1 MAPVRQKWN
10 SFVTWARGIWD
21 GLLKKWNE
29 IKRWSLWTWIK
40 NKVDWLKNVF
50 NFKWSLPKIK
60 LPRFKVSWSKAGFW
74 GKIGDYLGLPGKPII
89 DVTWLAKGG
98 ILTAPTL
105 IGAGEAGREAVLPL
119 DRNTGWMDDLAKKI
133 REQGG
138 SDGGDLILQVQI
150 GSSRVLEEVITAAQR
165 KNARAGKTVITVGV

>member
-1 MAPVRQKWN
+1 
-10 SFVTWARGIWD
+10 
-21 GLLKKWNE
+21 
-29 IKRWSLWTWIK
+29 
-40 NKVDWLKNVF
+40 
-50 NFKWSLPKIK
+50 
-60 LPRFKVSWSKAGFW
+60 
-74 GKIGDYLGLPGKPII
+74 LGLPGKPII